1 MLDLLARRMPLAASG
16 LLATAL
22 GASAPQAPD
31 GDPFDFRDPPATAL
45 VLVGPDGYRMVPEKE
60 GETRWTFAEGVL
72 TASPL
77 WDSLVTAEPYRDMRL
92 HVEFRVNETE
102 PGERESRGNSGIYI
116 QQRYEV
122 QILDSFGV
130 SEDEY
135 QAFDC
140 GSLYRLKKPDE
151 IACQPA
157 GTWQSYDIVFRAA
170 RFDGEQ
176 KTENARIT
184 VIHNG
189 RLIHD
194 DFELP
199 RKTGAGQK
207 EGPQPGLLKL
217 QGHHNEVAFRN
228 VWIEPCRFDVMP
240 VLPAGD
246 VRRAQK
252 KLARPGKTLVV
263 SGRQAFVMEPDRASD
278 GPRPWVFYAPTLP
291 RLPGPE
297 ENWMFERFLA
307 AGVAVA
313 GIDVGESYGS
323 PSGTALMQDL
333 YEHLTEVRG
342 FAEQPALLAR
352 SRGGLMLYS
361 WAVEHPQQVG
371 GIAGVYP
378 VCDLT
383 SYPGLERAAPAF
395 GMEPAELGERLA
407 QHNPIPRLEGLAAA
421 GVPIHHI
428 HGDQDKVVPLGPNSQ
443 ALVDRYT
450 ALGGP
455 ASLEVVPG
463 GGHDMWEGW
472 FQSQALVDFVVER
485 AHAGAAPRDD
495 GPVQVYVLAGQSN
508 MVGIG
513 QVRGGGSRWGQEMR
527 DPVVSVYAGAYDP
540 EADYDAMEPI
550 ATQALEAF
558 GGVKPTPYPQ
568 GGTRVTRGTV
578 VVKDTGEYVFRP
590 GYAASEQNVMRVG
603 DVEVHRNVPG
613 EPRKHTPIRL
623 EAGVPV
629 PFRIVYVT
637 DAADGLGWI
646 ERADVPGT
654 LSTVVREG
662 RHTHL
667 LAKDGS
673 WAERDD
679 VWYKGVVTATA
690 DKPLSI
696 GCGAGADSIGPE
708 LGFGHVVGDHHDAP
722 VLLLKTSQG
731 NRSLGWDF
739 LPPGSE
745 RFEHEGRTYAGY
757 GDRIPSWTADDP
769 GKEVNWYAGK
779 QYDDC
784 VREAKAVLERFD
796 EEFPQW
802 AGRGYEIAGFVWWQ
816 GHKDGGSEAHAE
828 RYEHNLVTL
837 IESLRRDFDAPN
849 APFVIGTI
857 GFGGFAMAG
866 NQKTVAEAQLAV
878 SGETG
883 RHPAFAGNVKTVET
897 RGLWREANVSPRNQD
912 FHYHGNAE
920 TYLDVGTALGE
931 AMVELKGSQKR

>member
-1 MLDLLARRMPLAASG
+1 MSPLRPSITAICLLTSSLVAQD
-16 LLATAL
+16 
-22 GASAPQAPD
+22 PQERD
-31 GDPFDFRDPPATAL
+31 VFDFRARPDTAM
-45 VLVGPDGYRMVPEKE
+45 VLVGPDGYRLVPEKE
-60 GETRWTFAEGVL
+60 GPTKWRFEDGVL
-72 TASPL
+72 IASPV
-77 WDSLVTAEPYRDMRL
+77 WDSLVTADAYRDMRL

-130 SEDEY
+130 PESGYE
-135 QAFDC
+135 AFDC

-151 IACQPA
+151 IACRPA

-170 RFDGEQ
+170 RFDGDQ

-184 VIHNG
+184 VIHND

-228 VWIEPCRFDVMP
+228 VWIDP
-240 VLPAGD
+240 VDLEVSPKLAAD
-246 VRRAQK
+246 DPRRVQK
-252 KLARPGKTLVV
+252 KLARPGKTLTVA
-263 SGRQAFVMEPDRASD
+263 GRQAFVMEPDGAPN

-297 ENWMFERFLA
+297 ENWMFDRFLA
-307 AGVAVA
+307 AGVAIA

-323 PSGTALMQDL
+323 PEGTRLMQAL
-333 YEHLTEVRG
+333 YEHLTTTRG
-342 FAEQPALLAR
+342 YAARPALLAR
-352 SRGGLMLYS
+352 SRGGLMLYG
-361 WAVEHPQQVG
+361 WATAHPDQVA

-378 VCDLT
+378 VCDLA
-383 SYPGLERAAPAF
+383 SYPGIARAAPAF
-395 GMEPAELGERLA
+395 GLEPSALESQLDRF
-407 QHNPIPRLEGLAAA
+407 NPIPRLEGLAAA
-421 GVPIHHI
+421 GVPLHHI
-428 HGDQDKVVPLGPNSQ
+428 HGDKDTVVPLGPNSQ

-450 ALGGP
+450 ELGGT
-455 ASLEVVPG
+455 AFLEVVPG
-463 GGHDMWEGW
+463 GGHDMWTGW
-472 FQSQALVDFVVER
+472 FQSEPLAEFVIER
-485 AHAGAAPRDD
+485 ARAGAQRRQQ
-495 GPVQVYVLAGQSN
+495 PVQVYILSGQSN

-513 QVRGGGSRWGQEMR
+513 QVRGGGSRWGKEMQ
-527 DPVVSVYAGAYDP
+527 DPVVSVYAGAWDAA
-540 EADYDAMEPI
+540 ADYDAMDAI
-550 ATQALEAF
+550 VTQPLEAF
-558 GGVKPTPYPQ
+558 GGVQPTPYPT
-568 GGTRVTRGTV
+568 GGTRVARGQV
-578 VVKDTGEYVFRP
+578 VVRETGDYVFRP
-590 GYAASEQNVMRVG
+590 GYGASTRNVMHVG
-603 DVEVHRNVPG
+603 DTEVHRNLPG
-613 EPRKHTPIRL
+613 ETETHTPVHL
-623 EAGVPV
+623 EAGVAV

-654 LSTVVREG
+654 LSTVVRREG
-662 RHTHL
+662 RHPHL
-667 LAKDGS
+667 LAEDGS

-690 DKPLSI
+690 DKPLSV

-745 RFEHEGRTYAGY
+745 RFEYDGRTYAGY

-802 AGRGYEIAGFVWWQ
+802 AGRGFEIAGFVWWQ
-816 GHKDGGSEAHAE
+816 GHKDGGSEAHAS
-828 RYEHNLVTL
+828 RYEQNLVQL
-837 IESLRRDFDAPN
+837 IRSLRLDFDAPG
-849 APFVIGTI
+849 APFVVGTI
-857 GFGGFAMAG
+857 GFGGFAMSG

-878 SGETG
+878 SGDSG
-883 RHPAFAGNVKTVET
+883 RHPEFADNVRTVET
-897 RGLWREANVSPRNQD
+897 RGLWREADVSPRNQD

-920 TYLDVGTALGE
+920 TYLDVGAARGR
-931 AMVELKGSQKR
+931 AMLELQRSRAR